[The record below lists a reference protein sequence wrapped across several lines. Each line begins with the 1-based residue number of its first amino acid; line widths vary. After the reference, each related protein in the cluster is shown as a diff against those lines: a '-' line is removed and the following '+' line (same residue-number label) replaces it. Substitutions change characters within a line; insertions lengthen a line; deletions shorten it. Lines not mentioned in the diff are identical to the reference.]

1 MQDEGIALYRRFLN
15 GDVKSLETLISLY
28 RQNLFRFICGY
39 VYDEALAEDIMQE
52 TFLALY
58 YQRTFKP
65 RDDVSFKTYLYTIAR
80 NKSLNAVK
88 KRKREVS
95 LETLIENN
103 TEAKQPVS
111 PTPSA
116 QENIERAE
124 KEIKVQEAM
133 QKIKADYREVLQL
146 RYFEELPPEKIA
158 KVTGRNTK
166 QVYNLLSRGRV
177 ALKELLNEEGI
188 ENEEF

>member
-1 MQDEGIALYRRFLN
+1 MQDEGIALYRRFLK
-15 GDVKSLETLISLY
+15 GDVKSLETLIALY

-58 YQRTFKP
+58 YKRTFKP

-88 KRKREVS
+88 KRNREVS
-95 LETLIENN
+95 LETFMESNA
-103 TEAKQPVS
+103 EAKQPVS

-116 QENIERAE
+116 QENIEREEQQE
-124 KEIKVQEAM
+124 KVKNAM
-133 QKIKADYREVLQL
+133 LKLKTEYREALQL

-177 ALKELLNEEGI
+177 ALKEILREEGI
-188 ENEEF
+188 ENEEL